1 MCHILFYV
9 SSSVKSKHKGSVIA
23 DKSEEKHPFFIY
35 EQLEERRNNSRI
47 MNTLP
52 DPWVITQREK
62 LKYQDQ
68 FKALQPQNGYV
79 TGGQAKG
86 FFLQSQL
93 PPLILGQ
100 IW

>member
-1 MCHILFYV
+1 
-9 SSSVKSKHKGSVIA
+9 
-23 DKSEEKHPFFIY
+23 
-35 EQLEERRNNSRI
+35 
-47 MNTLP
+47 MNTAGL
-52 DPWVITQREK
+52 DPWIITPREK
-62 LKYQDQ
+62 LKYQEQ

-93 PPLILGQ
+93 PPIILGQ

>member
-1 MCHILFYV
+1 
-9 SSSVKSKHKGSVIA
+9 
-23 DKSEEKHPFFIY
+23 
-35 EQLEERRNNSRI
+35 
-47 MNTLP
+47 MNPAT
-52 DPWVITQREK
+52 DPWIITQREK
-62 LKYQDQ
+62 LKYVEQ
-68 FKALQPQNGYV
+68 FKALQPQAGFV